1 MYLSLSKTYCFKVS
15 NMALPVQF
23 VGCSCR
29 ILVPKLTIGYKPF
42 LASARSWA
50 AFDVDG
56 DGNLE
61 MNATGGQPPSMGMM
75 MIMESI
81 SKVLA
86 QKDAED
92 QKEREDAMKANSGQ
106 TLTTQDTTETNEEP
120 GHVPATSSS
129 AGTTLTASTSNVG
142 MTLPTEM
149 LPKSPSKK
157 SKKKSKKGKGHK

>member
-1 MYLSLSKTYCFKVS
+1 MS
-15 NMALPVQF
+15 
-23 VGCSCR
+23 R
-29 ILVPKLTIGYKPF
+29 
-42 LASARSWA
+42 A

-61 MNATGGQPPSMGMM
+61 MNATGGQSPSMGMM

-106 TLTTQDTTETNEEP
+106 TLTTQDTTEKNE
-120 GHVPATSSS
+120 
-129 AGTTLTASTSNVG
+129 
-142 MTLPTEM
+142 
-149 LPKSPSKK
+149 
-157 SKKKSKKGKGHK
+157 